1 MTDTPQ
7 DGLHNGMKDGLHV
20 HIERLGSAHHALVS
34 GLRLAVPPGE
44 ILTLMGPSGCGKSS
58 VLGSIAGT
66 LASVSEGLLPLQLQ
80 GSVQLNG
87 RELSH
92 LHTHQRGVG
101 LVFQDALLFPH
112 MTVAENLLF
121 AVPAINT
128 SGTRSTNAQR
138 QARVQQALQEAE
150 LSGMGE
156 RDPSTLS
163 GGQRARVALMR
174 ALLAEPQALLLDE
187 PFSKLDAALRAQLR
201 PWVFAHV
208 RERRIPVVLVTHDEQ
223 DVADPQRVLHLRATE
238 ESPHHV

>member
-1 MTDTPQ
+1 
-7 DGLHNGMKDGLHV
+7 
-20 HIERLGSAHHALVS
+20 
-34 GLRLAVPPGE
+34 
-44 ILTLMGPSGCGKSS
+44 
-58 VLGSIAGT
+58 
-66 LASVSEGLLPLQLQ
+66 VSEGLQPLQLQ

-87 RELSH
+87 RELTH
-92 LHTHQRGVG
+92 LPTHQRGVG

-121 AVPAINT
+121 AVPVI
-128 SGTRSTNAQR
+128 GSTAQR

-150 LSGMGE
+150 LSGMGN

-238 ESPHHV
+238 ESPAHV

>member
-1 MTDTPQ
+1 MNA
-7 DGLHNGMKDGLHV
+7 GLQID
-20 HIERLGSAHHALVS
+20 IERLGTPTQALVQA
-34 GLRLAVPPGE
+34 LHLHVPAGE

-58 VLGSIAGT
+58 VLAAIAGT
-66 LASVSEGLLPLQLQ
+66 LTSVSEGLQPLQFA
-80 GSVQLNG
+80 GRVWLNG
-87 RELSH
+87 SDLTPLPTH
-92 LHTHQRGVG
+92 LRGVG

-121 AVPAINT
+121 AVPRH
-128 SGTRSTNAQR
+128 GPPAQR

-150 LSGMGE
+150 LTGLGE

-208 RERRIPVVLVTHDEQ
+208 RERGIPVVMVTHDPE
-223 DVADPQRVLHLRATE
+223 DIADPERVVQLGTPAVIGAAHA
-238 ESPHHV
+238 

>member
-1 MTDTPQ
+1 MNA
-7 DGLHNGMKDGLHV
+7 GLQID
-20 HIERLGSAHHALVS
+20 IERLGTVAQTLVQDLHLHAP
-34 GLRLAVPPGE
+34 AGE

-58 VLGSIAGT
+58 VLAATAGT
-66 LASVSEGLLPLQLQ
+66 LASVSEGLQPLQFE
-80 GSVQLNG
+80 GRVQLNG
-87 RELSH
+87 HDLTALPTH
-92 LHTHQRGVG
+92 LRGVG
-101 LVFQDALLFPH
+101 LVFQDALLFAH

-121 AVPAINT
+121 AVPRALPL
-128 SGTRSTNAQR
+128 AQR

-150 LSGMGE
+150 LSGLGE

-223 DVADPQRVLHLRATE
+223 DVADPQRVVHLRATE
-238 ESPHHV
+238 ESPSHV